1 VRRGASCVCGGGCP
15 RCSAHA
21 ADRSTVA
28 GFDRYESSQGAPFVL
43 RGSASRLANE
53 TEAESAA
60 RAVANIDAP
69 PSSSPEREPLPSLP
83 STDFVAEASAGSPL
97 PTPIR
102 GALEHTFGY
111 DLGAVRLHDDPATRL
126 TARGMGAAAFA
137 SGAHIGLAGPRYAP
151 NQALGR
157 HIVAHEVAHVIQGAL
172 QPAAPAIHLYESP
185 EHEDIGDVGLAD
197 LLDFLQTDD
206 GRAWATK
213 RGLDAAALVK
223 QIQADPLKA
232 AGGKITA
239 GVRKVGDKGDKEKV
253 GLTPGEVIALSGD
266 FYKTP
271 DDIASAA
278 SAPLGKAG
286 DMNELDKLRAAI
298 GQERK
303 GQLTNANETYEKI
316 TGGRYITLAKSNDA
330 HFAPVN
336 RTEWRRLHDQAIAE
350 AKSGKDDG
358 SLQHALLVDAA
369 GGHFLTDSY
378 ASGHLFKKNEVLA
391 AIQLHLATHPLRTEN
406 PEAQTYAGIV
416 TLSGNADQL
425 VLKNIHDRMNVE
437 GFDVTN
443 ARGMSWRT
451 FGDAQLAKAP
461 DTERIASL
469 AIFLSRQQIYAARRG
484 EPTDAT
490 EVEGLMPDDSTL
502 ERATK
507 QAIGYIPAAAAD
519 VQGLM
524 YRQRAF
530 AKSQFP
536 PVIGS
541 IISANLATIAS
552 PARERQLLDL
562 QATSEAT
569 KSGPLLAPQA
579 TLLEW

>member
-1 VRRGASCVCGGGCP
+1 
-15 RCSAHA
+15 
-21 ADRSTVA
+21 
-28 GFDRYESSQGAPFVL
+28 
-43 RGSASRLANE
+43 
-53 TEAESAA
+53 
-60 RAVANIDAP
+60 
-69 PSSSPEREPLPSLP
+69 
-83 STDFVAEASAGSPL
+83 
-97 PTPIR
+97 
-102 GALEHTFGY
+102 
-111 DLGAVRLHDDPATRL
+111 
-126 TARGMGAAAFA
+126 
-137 SGAHIGLAGPRYAP
+137 
-151 NQALGR
+151 
-157 HIVAHEVAHVIQGAL
+157 
-172 QPAAPAIHLYESP
+172 
-185 EHEDIGDVGLAD
+185 
-197 LLDFLQTDD
+197 
-206 GRAWATK
+206 
-213 RGLDAAALVK
+213 
-223 QIQADPLKA
+223 
-232 AGGKITA
+232 
-239 GVRKVGDKGDKEKV
+239 
-253 GLTPGEVIALSGD
+253 
-266 FYKTP
+266 
-271 DDIASAA
+271 
-278 SAPLGKAG
+278 
-286 DMNELDKLRAAI
+286 
-298 GQERK
+298 
-303 GQLTNANETYEKI
+303 
-316 TGGRYITLAKSNDA
+316 
-330 HFAPVN
+330 VN

-507 QAIGYIPAAAAD
+507 QAVGYIPAAAAD